1 MSSEAV
7 SASAGK
13 LRYFIITAFVM
24 ALDQFSKYFVSTRLR
39 EREIDVIPN
48 LFTISYTENPGIAFG
63 MLNSGAFRWLFVAVS
78 VVAVLIVLVYMMRT
92 RVANRLLLWS
102 LSLLAAGICGNL
114 IDRVRIGRVIDFLL
128 LHYSD
133 HQFPVFNVADT
144 AISIG
149 AALMAIELFITPQP
163 ERATT
168 DKDSGVRIQESGI
181 KNQDS
186 GITDA
191 APLTSNPNDSVS
203 GN

>member
-13 LRYFIITAFVM
+13 LKYLIITAFVM
-24 ALDQFSKYFVSTRLR
+24 ALDQFTKYVVSTRMQIGD
-39 EREIDVIPN
+39 EIDVVRD
-48 LFTISYTENPGIAFG
+48 FFAISYTENPGIAFG
-63 MLNSGAFRWLFVAVS
+63 MLNSGAFRWLFVAIS

-92 RVANRLLLWS
+92 HAVNRLLLWS
-102 LSLLAAGICGNL
+102 LALLAAGICGNL

-128 LHYSD
+128 LHYRD

-163 ERATT
+163 ERA
-168 DKDSGVRIQESGI
+168 
-181 KNQDS
+181 
-186 GITDA
+186 A
-191 APLTSNPNDSVS
+191 TSERSEAHTPELQ
-203 GN
+203 

>member
-1 MSSEAV
+1 M
-7 SASAGK
+7 
-13 LRYFIITAFVM
+13 
-24 ALDQFSKYFVSTRLR
+24 
-39 EREIDVIPN
+39 
-48 LFTISYTENPGIAFG
+48 
-63 MLNSGAFRWLFVAVS
+63 
-78 VVAVLIVLVYMMRT
+78 
-92 RVANRLLLWS
+92 
-102 LSLLAAGICGNL
+102 AAGICGNL

-128 LHYSD
+128 LHYHD